1 MFLTTRLYHE
11 TVYSSTG
18 PRNNS
23 ADLLCHDSSLQ
34 GIWGSVYSGPSSKL
48 SMPSPDLSPV
58 VQRNLA
64 SGALSSSLPSQ
75 VPHFHHTA
83 YIPVP
88 LPFPFL
94 LSQPHIYLFLWLL
107 FWVVRTSLVEFFNS
121 HHVGNQTLDYTYGY
135 LGSSASPTS
144 YWPHHPRP
152 LLLSHLESEDS
163 TNSASIIT
171 RTK

>member
-1 MFLTTRLYHE
+1 MKQSIHPQDLGITVQICSATTQVCRESEALYILVPLPNSPCPHLTFHLWCRGTW
-11 TVYSSTG
+11 
-18 PRNNS
+18 
-23 ADLLCHDSSLQ
+23 LL
-34 GIWGSVYSGPSSKL
+34 V
-48 SMPSPDLSPV
+48 
-58 VQRNLA
+58 
-64 SGALSSSLPSQ
+64 LSSSLPSQ

-121 HHVGNQTLDYTYGY
+121 HHVGDQTLDTTYGY

-144 YWPHHPRP
+144 YWPRHPRP

-163 TNSASIIT
+163 TNSTSIIA